1 MKTNE
6 HDLAK
11 KVTELHKLSLYLN
24 DNQYSKLEALSKES
38 PYNDPE
44 EYANQFFYD
53 SLLYK
58 WLKYKEEQLTE
69 YMSTPGF
76 WDEEEEAPNPE
87 YMYDGIYC
95 DGDLAVIEDI
105 TLQRI
110 NGKLHYLVI
119 TPDGTERV
127 PCIEAAEDQFE
138 KILKKHGAKLNNL
151 TWEDL
156 NKVIAGR

>member
-1 MKTNE
+1 M
-6 HDLAK
+6 
-11 KVTELHKLSLYLN
+11 HKISIYLN
-24 DNQYSKLEALSKES
+24 DDQYDKLEALGIASHFT
-38 PYNDPE
+38 DTE
-44 EYANQFFYD
+44 EYANQLFYD
-53 SLLYK
+53 GLLYK
-58 WLKYKEEQLTE
+58 WLQHKGKQLTE
-69 YMSTPGF
+69 YMNTPGF

-119 TPDGTERV
+119 TPGGTERV
-127 PCIEAAEDQFE
+127 PCIDAAEEQFE
-138 KILKKHGAKLNNL
+138 KILKKHGAKLNDL